1 MEEQK
6 SYWGVIPGE
15 VFHDKE
21 LTAAAKLLYL
31 VLSTMAHRDG
41 YCWPSNETLAAELDL
56 SKRRVRELLSALQ
69 ERGYIRVAV
78 QRADGTHEVERRY
91 IYCGLFVGKEP
102 PPPSGEDLPDPPA
115 ESRPTSGE
123 DLPDPPAE
131 SRPTSGENS
140 PDPPA
145 ESRSC
150 IIGRK
155 DISENIPPLPPTGG
169 KRSGRKKDKSVPSW
183 NPERFEAFW
192 EYYRTHARGEDRQG
206 AVQAWD
212 KLQPDDALIAVMG
225 RALQAQVA
233 SKSWR
238 EGIGI
243 PYAKRWLNNARW
255 MDTPKAAREP
265 DKPDEPAREPGVK
278 YI

>member
-31 VLSTMAHRDG
+31 VLSTMAHRNG

-243 PYAKRWLNNARW
+243 PYAKRWLSNQRW
-255 MDTPKAAREP
+255 KDSLPRDPE
-265 DKPDEPAREPGVK
+265 EEGRQYGWH
-278 YI
+278 

>member
-1 MEEQK
+1 MAEEQRG
-6 SYWGVIPGE
+6 YWGVIPGE
-15 VFHDKE
+15 VMHDEE
-21 LTAAAKLLYL
+21 LPHAGKLRYL
-31 VLSTMAHRDG
+31 VLSSMAHKNG

-56 SKRRVRELLSALQ
+56 SKRRVQQMLVQLQ
-69 ERGYIRVAV
+69 EKGYIRVSV
-78 QRADGTHEVERRY
+78 QRAEGTNEVERRY

-102 PPPSGEDLPDPPA
+102 PPPSGENPPDPPA
-115 ESRPTSGE
+115 K
-123 DLPDPPAE
+123 
-131 SRPTSGENS
+131 
-140 PDPPA
+140 
-145 ESRSC
+145 SRSC

-169 KRSGRKKDKSVPSW
+169 KCGGRKKDKSVPSW

-243 PYAKRWLNNARW
+243 PYAKRWLSNQRW
-255 MDTPKAAREP
+255 KDSLPRDPEAPEEEGRQY
-265 DKPDEPAREPGVK
+265 GWH
-278 YI
+278 

>member
-1 MEEQK
+1 MAEEQRG
-6 SYWGVIPGE
+6 YWGVIPGE
-15 VFHDKE
+15 VMHDKE
-21 LTAAAKLLYL
+21 LPHAGKLLYL
-31 VLSTMAHRDG
+31 VLSSMAHKNG

-56 SKRRVRELLSALQ
+56 SKRRVQQMLVQLQ
-69 ERGYIRVAV
+69 EKGYIRVSV
-78 QRADGTHEVERRY
+78 QRAEGTNEVERRY
-91 IYCGLFVGKEP
+91 IYCGLFVGKEL
-102 PPPSGEDLPDPPA
+102 PPPSGENPPDPHEKNFTP
-115 ESRPTSGE
+115 SCKISH
-123 DLPDPPAE
+123 DPHE
-131 SRPTSGENS
+131 ISH
-140 PDPPA
+140 
-145 ESRSC
+145 SC

-243 PYAKRWLNNARW
+243 PYAKRWLSNQRW
-255 MDTPKAAREP
+255 KDSLPRDPEAPEEEGRQY
-265 DKPDEPAREPGVK
+265 GWH
-278 YI
+278 

>member
-56 SKRRVRELLSALQ
+56 SKRRVQQMLVQLQ
-69 ERGYIRVAV
+69 EKGYIRVSV
-78 QRADGTHEVERRY
+78 QRAEGTNEVERRY

-123 DLPDPPAE
+123 
-131 SRPTSGENS
+131 NS

-145 ESRSC
+145 KSRSC
-150 IIGRK
+150 LIGRK
-155 DISENIPPLPPTGG
+155 DIPGNIPPLPPTGG
-169 KRSGRKKDKSVPSW
+169 KRGGRKKDKSVPSW

-243 PYAKRWLNNARW
+243 PYAKRWLSNQRW
-255 MDTPKAAREP
+255 KDSLPRDPE
-265 DKPDEPAREPGVK
+265 EEGRQYGWH
-278 YI
+278 

>member
-1 MEEQK
+1 MAEEQRG
-6 SYWGVIPGE
+6 YWGVIPGE
-15 VFHDKE
+15 VMHDKE
-21 LTAAAKLLYL
+21 LPHAGKLLYL
-31 VLSTMAHRDG
+31 VLSSMAHKNG

-56 SKRRVRELLSALQ
+56 SKRRVQQMLVQLQ
-69 ERGYIRVAV
+69 EKGYIRVSV
-78 QRADGTHEVERRY
+78 QRAEGTNEVERRY

-115 ESRPTSGE
+115 KSRP
-123 DLPDPPAE
+123 P
-131 SRPTSGENS
+131 SGENS

-145 ESRSC
+145 KSRSC

-169 KRSGRKKDKSVPSW
+169 KCGGRKKDKSVPSW

-243 PYAKRWLNNARW
+243 PYAKRWLSNQRW
-255 MDTPKAAREP
+255 KDSLPRDPEAPEEEGRQY
-265 DKPDEPAREPGVK
+265 GWH
-278 YI
+278 

>member
-115 ESRPTSGE
+115 ESRP
-123 DLPDPPAE
+123 P
-131 SRPTSGENS
+131 SGENS

-145 ESRSC
+145 KSRSC

-169 KRSGRKKDKSVPSW
+169 KRGGRKKDKSVPSW

-192 EYYRTHARGEDRQG
+192 EYYRAHARGENRQG
-206 AVQAWD
+206 AVKAWD
-212 KLQPDDALIAVMG
+212 KLQPDDDLIAVMG
-225 RALQAQVA
+225 KALQAQVR
-233 SKSWR
+233 SESWR
-238 EGIGI
+238 AGVGI
-243 PYAKRWLNNARW
+243 PYAATWLNNARW
-255 MDTPKAAREP
+255 TDTPKAAREAESP
-265 DKPDEPAREPGVK
+265 EEEGRRYGWH
-278 YI
+278 